1 MTLIIFAIIG
11 AIIFIPIIV
20 LSVLLLKNI
29 LHKKGNKKTN
39 N

>member
-1 MTLIIFAIIG
+1 MTLIILAIIG
-11 AIIFIPIIV
+11 AIIIIPIIF

-29 LHKKGNKKTN
+29 LHKKEDKKTN

>member
-1 MTLIIFAIIG
+1 MTLIILAIIG
-11 AIIFIPIIV
+11 AIIIIPIIV
-20 LSVLLLKNI
+20 LSVLFLKNI